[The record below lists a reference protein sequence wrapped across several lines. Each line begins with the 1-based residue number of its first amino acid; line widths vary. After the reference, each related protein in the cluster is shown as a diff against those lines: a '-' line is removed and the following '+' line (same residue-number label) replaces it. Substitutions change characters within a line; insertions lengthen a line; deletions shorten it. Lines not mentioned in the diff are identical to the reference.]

1 MHDGG
6 ANAGDDNVDDVMLMI
21 HDADDDNLIG
31 VGRWLLSHGGQCSGF
46 KKEILRGIISTPL
59 VGFCVSCGDELLR
72 FVNQIVKLLMEYP
85 IVRIV
90 LSLNFHVRIQWLQL
104 LHVLSK
110 LVEVFP
116 IRLAAGAYIA
126 TAKEL
131 STHDLRSMAN
141 LWGTRQGHDKHTIY
155 ARYPQDMATPLST
168 HQRRR
173 ASLLLTRHKT

>member
-6 ANAGDDNVDDVMLMI
+6 ATAGDDEVDDVMLMI
-21 HDADDDNLIG
+21 HDADDDTLID
-31 VGRWLLSHGGQCSGF
+31 VGRWLLAMAANDGF
-46 KKEILRGIISTPL
+46 KKEVLCGIKSTPL
-59 VGFCVSCGDELLR
+59 VDVFVSCGDELLR

-131 STHDLRSMAN
+131 STHDLRWRVSGA
-141 LWGTRQGHDKHTIY
+141 HDK
-155 ARYPQDMATPLST
+155 DMTNTLYTLAIPRTWRFP
-168 HQRRR
+168 
-173 ASLLLTRHKT
+173 